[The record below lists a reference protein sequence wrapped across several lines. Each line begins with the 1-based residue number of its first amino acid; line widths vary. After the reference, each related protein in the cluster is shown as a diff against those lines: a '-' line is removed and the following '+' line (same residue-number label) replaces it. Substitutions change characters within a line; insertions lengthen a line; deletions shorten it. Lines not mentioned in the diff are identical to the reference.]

1 MQFTKAALSLAA
13 SLLLVTAQPPSY
25 GTQEVCDDLS
35 EYNKLGCPANTTKP
49 CASWMEQMAVLNDFT
64 YRLYELQQV
73 HQVFDEYV
81 ACNYLNHAPEVSGPG
96 RDVAADF
103 LAQSLPGGNVTLK
116 RRTVG
121 YNESGAAFGTTHFE
135 GYNSYLGFGDIMYI
149 QRFIG
154 TCIVEGW
161 DVAEAVNYTSTQN
174 PIAYF

>member
-1 MQFTKAALSLAA
+1 MQFTKILSLAA
-13 SLLLVTAQPPSY
+13 SLFLVTAQPS
-25 GTQEVCDDLS
+25 GLDTRGCNGLE
-35 EYNKLGCPANTTKP
+35 EYHKLRCPTGTTKP
-49 CASWMEQMAVLNDFT
+49 CASWEEQMAVLNEFT

-73 HQVFDEYV
+73 HQVFDKYV
-81 ACNYLNHAPEVSGPG
+81 ACDYLNHAPEVSGPG

-103 LAQSLPGGNVTLK
+103 LANSLPGGNVTIK
-116 RRTVG
+116 RRIVG
-121 YNESGAAFGTTHFE
+121 YNESGSAFGITHFL
-135 GYNSYLGFGDIMYI
+135 GYNSYLGYGDIMYI